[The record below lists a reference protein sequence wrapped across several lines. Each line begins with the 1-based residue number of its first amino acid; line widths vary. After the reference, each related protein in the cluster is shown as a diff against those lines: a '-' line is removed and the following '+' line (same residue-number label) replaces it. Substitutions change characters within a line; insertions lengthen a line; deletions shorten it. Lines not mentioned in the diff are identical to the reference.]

1 VLDDVKTFLK
11 AGLDSLSPGATDRG
25 PEAVLAK
32 AHVVAEQ
39 MSSLFGGLLEWS
51 SEARASLR
59 QEVKDAVNRQ
69 VGDLGVATKREVD
82 SLRARIEELEKQ
94 VARAPAAKRS
104 TTAKTSKA
112 PTTSKAAKTPSAPK
126 AASAR
131 SASTKTGRSTRS
143 SGSGPRRSP
152 GSARGAR

>member
-1 VLDDVKTFLK
+1 VLDDVKTFLR
-11 AGLDSLSPGATDRG
+11 AGLDSLSPGATDRV

-94 VARAPAAKRS
+94 VARTPAAKPS
-104 TTAKTSKA
+104 QPS
-112 PTTSKAAKTPSAPK
+112 TTSKPSTTTKASKATKPQR
-126 AASAR
+126 AASST
-131 SASTKTGRSTRS
+131 SASTRTVKSTRS